1 MQPGVLCCNPV
12 CCVATRCA
20 ALRRV
25 VLRCNPVRCDATCWT
40 SRLRL
45 LRLCGAVPRARSCA
59 AWAAAAGHRRDRI
72 HNVRQAH
79 PPARRGEWDPSP
91 SQPTACRRFD
101 SPMQPLYSPRPPCAP
116 WTRCAGARAAARLGF
131 AMSNAPHRPRILRH
145 RDRRWCN
152 AHTLRCVAACCSM
165 LYCVA
170 TCCAGRASCGT
181 GACAGVQ
188 VRPYCRC
195 AAAAALLRGGGQ
207 EHFA

>member
-1 MQPGVLCCNPV
+1 MQPGVLSCNVV
-12 CCVATRCA
+12 CCGATRCA

-25 VLRCNPVRCDATCWT
+25 VLRCNPVCCDATCWT

-59 AWAAAAGHRRDRI
+59 AWAAAAGHRRNRI

-101 SPMQPLYSPRPPCAP
+101 SPIQPLYSPRAPLRTVDTLAPVRERRRPLALPCR
-116 WTRCAGARAAARLGF
+116 THRTGRASWRD
-131 AMSNAPHRPRILRH
+131 

-165 LYCVA
+165 LHCVA

-188 VRPYCRC
+188 VRPCCRC
-195 AAAAALLRGGGQ
+195 GCRSPARRR
-207 EHFA
+207 EHSV